1 MNEPALGR
9 ELHGRVFTDGAWIP
23 SLRSRTIRS
32 QARGSWDRAPS
43 GPFAL
48 ATRTDNAVRELSLQ
62 QGHSPV
68 LTADQLRTRS
78 KAGEI
83 DADAELDAMRVAML
97 LPVAG

>member
-1 MNEPALGR
+1 MAPGSHRYALVQSEVKR
-9 ELHGRVFTDGAWIP
+9 AAVATAPW
-23 SLRSRTIRS
+23 
-32 QARGSWDRAPS
+32 AAPS

-48 ATRTDNAVRELSLQ
+48 ATRTDNTVRELSLQ

-68 LTADQLRTRS
+68 LTGDQLRTRS
-78 KAGEI
+78 DAGEI